1 MARNKTDKLKT
12 EDIEMNKKYY
22 TNPKMDVKK
31 FDEENI
37 VTDSVKPQSLKTEGV
52 NLGGTRKLFE

>member
-1 MARNKTDKLKT
+1 
-12 EDIEMNKKYY
+12 MNKKYY